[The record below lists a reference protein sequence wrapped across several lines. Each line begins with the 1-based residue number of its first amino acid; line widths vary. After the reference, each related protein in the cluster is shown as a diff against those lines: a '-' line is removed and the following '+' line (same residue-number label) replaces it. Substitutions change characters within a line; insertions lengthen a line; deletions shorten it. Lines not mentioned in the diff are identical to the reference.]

1 MKKIYQKYKD
11 WFVIGLFVLFCLKS
25 CQSCSKSRIIEFTDK
40 NHAIMMEELKYKDAM
55 IIDSLENYINTL
67 DYRVNSLYNENQLYI
82 SQINALKSTIELYKE
97 ENRDLKDNNKHYRN
111 TNRVLINTNNQI
123 INKEN

>member
-11 WFVIGLFVLFCLKS
+11 WFVIVLFGLFCLKS
-25 CQSCSKSRIIEFTDK
+25 CQSCSRSRTIEFADHK
-40 NHAIMMEELKYKDAM
+40 HSIEIENLKQENAM
-55 IIDSLENYINTL
+55 IIDSLENHIDTL

-82 SQINALKSTIELYKE
+82 SQINALESTIELYKE
-97 ENRDLKDNNKHYRN
+97 ENKDLKDNNKHYRN
-111 TNRVLINTNNQI
+111 TNRVLVNTNNQI